1 MTGSRYRWLRIFKA
15 GGIHATLL
23 AYSALV
29 LFPILLVFMNSFKDQ
44 MAIFGA
50 PLAPPTPET
59 FSVDGYK
66 TLFEIAN
73 FQHYFLNSL
82 IVTTVSL
89 LLIVF
94 LGAMAG
100 WALAEYEF
108 KLNTFMA
115 IYLALGIM
123 VPIRLG
129 TVGILRLMA
138 DWHLVNTLTALIL
151 VYTAMGLPLS
161 IFILSRFFAQ
171 LPPDFK
177 DAARIDGASEYR
189 IFTLVLPLVRPA
201 LGTVA
206 AISMIPVWNDLWFP
220 LILAP
225 SEKTKTIVL
234 GAQVFLGQFLND
246 WQAVLAALSLA
257 MIPAILLYM
266 LFSKQLIRG
275 LTAGAVK

>member
-1 MTGSRYRWLRIFKA
+1 MRGEVIKR
-15 GGIHATLL
+15 L
-23 AYSALV
+23 AMHLVLITYSLFV

-44 MAIFGA
+44 MAIFAA
-50 PLAPPTPET
+50 PLSPPTPAT
-59 FSVDGYK
+59 FSLEGYR
-66 TLFEIAN
+66 TLFDVAN
-73 FQHYFLNSL
+73 FPRYFANSL
-82 IVTTVSL
+82 IVTGASL
-89 LLIVF
+89 FLIVF
-94 LGAMAG
+94 LGAMAA
-100 WALAEYEF
+100 WALAEYRF
-108 KLNTFMA
+108 RLNTFLA
-115 IYLALGIM
+115 LYLALGIM

-129 TVGILRLMA
+129 TVGILRLAA
-138 DWHLVNTLTALIL
+138 DWHLVNTLTALVL

-161 IFILSRFFAQ
+161 IFVLSRFFAQ

-189 IFTLVLPLVRPA
+189 IFFLVLPLVRPA

-206 AISMIPVWNDLWFP
+206 AISLIPVWNDLWFP

-225 SEKTKTIVL
+225 SERTKTIVL

-257 MIPAILLYM
+257 MIPAVLLY
-266 LFSKQLIRG
+266 LVFSKQLIRG

>member
-1 MTGSRYRWLRIFKA
+1 MTGKRYRWIRFVKT
-15 GGIHATLL
+15 GGIHASLM

-44 MAIFGA
+44 MAIFGE
-50 PLAPPTPET
+50 PLKPPTPET
-59 FSVDGYK
+59 FSVDGYR

-73 FQHYFLNSL
+73 FGHYFVNSL
-82 IVTTVSL
+82 IVTVVSL

-100 WALAEYEF
+100 WALAEYDF
-108 KLNTFMA
+108 KLNTFMT

-129 TVGILRLMA
+129 TVGILKLMA
-138 DWHLVNTLTALIL
+138 GCGLVNTLTALIL

-257 MIPAILLYM
+257 MIPAILLY
-266 LFSKQLIRG
+266 LAFSKQLIRG

>member
-1 MTGSRYRWLRIFKA
+1 M
-15 GGIHATLL
+15 
-23 AYSALV
+23 
-29 LFPILLVFMNSFKDQ
+29 
-44 MAIFGA
+44 
-50 PLAPPTPET
+50 
-59 FSVDGYK
+59 DGYK

-82 IVTTVSL
+82 IVTVISL

-100 WALAEYEF
+100 WALAEYTF

-138 DWHLVNTLTALIL
+138 DWNLVNTLAALIF

-161 IFILSRFFAQ
+161 VFILSRFFAQ

-225 SEKTKTIVL
+225 SEETKTIVL

-257 MIPAILLYM
+257 MIPAVLLYM

>member
-1 MTGSRYRWLRIFKA
+1 MRGEVLKR
-15 GGIHATLL
+15 L
-23 AYSALV
+23 AMHLVLITYSLFV

-44 MAIFGA
+44 MAIFAA
-50 PLAPPTPET
+50 PLSPPTPAT
-59 FSVDGYK
+59 FSLEGYR
-66 TLFEIAN
+66 TLFDVAN
-73 FQHYFLNSL
+73 FPRYFANSL
-82 IVTTVSL
+82 IVTGASL
-89 LLIVF
+89 FLIVF
-94 LGAMAG
+94 LGAMAA
-100 WALAEYEF
+100 WALAEYRF
-108 KLNTFMA
+108 RLNTFLA
-115 IYLALGIM
+115 LYLALGIM

-129 TVGILRLMA
+129 TVGILRLAA
-138 DWHLVNTLTALIL
+138 DWHLVNTLTALVL

-161 IFILSRFFAQ
+161 VFVLSRFFAQ

-189 IFTLVLPLVRPA
+189 IFFLVLPLVRPA

-206 AISMIPVWNDLWFP
+206 AISLIPVWNDLWFP

-225 SEKTKTIVL
+225 SELTKTIVL

-257 MIPAILLYM
+257 MIPAVLLY
-266 LFSKQLIRG
+266 LVFSKQLIRG

>member
-1 MTGSRYRWLRIFKA
+1 MRGDVLKR
-15 GGIHATLL
+15 L
-23 AYSALV
+23 AMHLVLILYSLFV

-44 MAIFGA
+44 MAIFAA
-50 PLAPPTPET
+50 PLSPPTPAT
-59 FSVDGYK
+59 FSLEGYR
-66 TLFEIAN
+66 TLFDVAN
-73 FQHYFLNSL
+73 FPRYFANSL
-82 IVTTVSL
+82 IVTGASL
-89 LLIVF
+89 FLIVF
-94 LGAMAG
+94 LGAMAA
-100 WALAEYEF
+100 WALAEYRF
-108 KLNTFMA
+108 RLNTFLA
-115 IYLALGIM
+115 LYLALGIM

-129 TVGILRLMA
+129 TVGILRLAA
-138 DWHLVNTLTALIL
+138 DWHLVNTLTALVL

-161 IFILSRFFAQ
+161 IFVLSRFFAQ

-189 IFTLVLPLVRPA
+189 IFFLVLPLVRPA

-206 AISMIPVWNDLWFP
+206 AISLIPVWNDLWFP

-225 SEKTKTIVL
+225 SERTKTIVL

-257 MIPAILLYM
+257 MIPAVLLY
-266 LFSKQLIRG
+266 LVFSKQLIRG

>member
-1 MTGSRYRWLRIFKA
+1 MRGEVLKR
-15 GGIHATLL
+15 L
-23 AYSALV
+23 AMHLVLITYSLLV

-44 MAIFGA
+44 MAIFAA
-50 PLAPPTPET
+50 PLSPPTPTT
-59 FSVDGYK
+59 FSLEGYR
-66 TLFEIAN
+66 TLFDVAN
-73 FQHYFLNSL
+73 FPRYFLNSL
-82 IVTTVSL
+82 IVTGASL
-89 LLIVF
+89 FLIVF
-94 LGAMAG
+94 LGAMAA
-100 WALAEYEF
+100 WALAEYRF
-108 KLNTFMA
+108 RLNTFLA
-115 IYLALGIM
+115 LYLALGIM

-129 TVGILRLMA
+129 TVGILRLAA
-138 DWHLVNTLTALIL
+138 DWHLVNTLTALVL

-161 IFILSRFFAQ
+161 VFVLSRFFAQ

-189 IFTLVLPLVRPA
+189 IFFLVLPLVRPA

-206 AISMIPVWNDLWFP
+206 AISLIPVWNDLWFP

-225 SEKTKTIVL
+225 SERTKTIVL

-257 MIPAILLYM
+257 MIPAVLLY
-266 LFSKQLIRG
+266 LVFSKQLIRG

>member
-1 MTGSRYRWLRIFKA
+1 MRGDVLKR
-15 GGIHATLL
+15 L
-23 AYSALV
+23 AMHLVLILYSLLV

-44 MAIFGA
+44 MAIFAA
-50 PLAPPTPET
+50 PLSPPTPAT
-59 FSVDGYK
+59 FSLEGYR
-66 TLFEIAN
+66 TLFDVAN
-73 FQHYFLNSL
+73 FPRYFLNSL
-82 IVTTVSL
+82 IVTGASL
-89 LLIVF
+89 FLIVF
-94 LGAMAG
+94 LGAMAA
-100 WALAEYEF
+100 WALAEYRF
-108 KLNTFMA
+108 RLNTFLA
-115 IYLALGIM
+115 LYLALGIM

-129 TVGILRLMA
+129 TVGILRLAA
-138 DWHLVNTLTALIL
+138 DWHLVNTLTALVL

-161 IFILSRFFAQ
+161 VFVLSRFFAQ

-189 IFTLVLPLVRPA
+189 IFFLVLPLVRPA

-206 AISMIPVWNDLWFP
+206 AISLIPVWNDLWFP

-225 SEKTKTIVL
+225 SERTKTIVL

-257 MIPAILLYM
+257 MIPAVLLY
-266 LFSKQLIRG
+266 LVFSKQLIRG

>member
-1 MTGSRYRWLRIFKA
+1 MRGEALKRLFMHLVLI
-15 GGIHATLL
+15 L
-23 AYSALV
+23 YSLIV

-44 MAIFGA
+44 MAIFAA
-50 PLAPPTPET
+50 PLSPPTPAT
-59 FSVDGYK
+59 FSLAGYR
-66 TLFEIAN
+66 TLFDVAN
-73 FQHYFLNSL
+73 FPRYFLNSL
-82 IVTTVSL
+82 IVTGASL
-89 LLIVF
+89 FLIVF
-94 LGAMAG
+94 LGAMAA
-100 WALAEYEF
+100 WALAEYRF
-108 KLNTFMA
+108 RLNTFLA
-115 IYLALGIM
+115 LYLALGIM

-138 DWHLVNTLTALIL
+138 GWHLVNTLTALVL

-161 IFILSRFFAQ
+161 IFVLSRFFAQ

-189 IFTLVLPLVRPA
+189 IFFLVLPLVRPA

-206 AISMIPVWNDLWFP
+206 AISLIPVWNDLWFP

-225 SEKTKTIVL
+225 SERTKTIVL

-257 MIPAILLYM
+257 MIPAVLLY
-266 LFSKQLIRG
+266 LVFSKQLIRG

>member
-1 MTGSRYRWLRIFKA
+1 MRGEVLKR
-15 GGIHATLL
+15 L
-23 AYSALV
+23 AMHLVLITYSLFV

-44 MAIFGA
+44 MAIFAA
-50 PLAPPTPET
+50 PLSPPTPAT
-59 FSVDGYK
+59 FSLEGYR
-66 TLFEIAN
+66 TLFDVAN
-73 FQHYFLNSL
+73 FPRYFLNSL
-82 IVTTVSL
+82 IVTGASL
-89 LLIVF
+89 FLIVF
-94 LGAMAG
+94 LGAMAA
-100 WALAEYEF
+100 WALAEYRF
-108 KLNTFMA
+108 RLNTFLA
-115 IYLALGIM
+115 LYLALGIM

-129 TVGILRLMA
+129 TVGILRLAA
-138 DWHLVNTLTALIL
+138 DWHLVNTLTALVL

-161 IFILSRFFAQ
+161 VFVLSRFFAQ

-189 IFTLVLPLVRPA
+189 IFFLVLPLVRPA

-206 AISMIPVWNDLWFP
+206 AISLIPVWNDLWFP

-225 SEKTKTIVL
+225 SERTKTIVL

-257 MIPAILLYM
+257 MIPAVLLY
-266 LFSKQLIRG
+266 LVFSKQLIRG

>member
-1 MTGSRYRWLRIFKA
+1 MRGEVLKR
-15 GGIHATLL
+15 L
-23 AYSALV
+23 AMHLVLITYSLFV

-44 MAIFGA
+44 MAIFAA
-50 PLAPPTPET
+50 PLSPPTPAT
-59 FSVDGYK
+59 FSLSGYR
-66 TLFEIAN
+66 TLFDVAN
-73 FQHYFLNSL
+73 FPRYFANSL
-82 IVTTVSL
+82 IVTGASL
-89 LLIVF
+89 FLIVF
-94 LGAMAG
+94 LGAMAA
-100 WALAEYEF
+100 WALAEYRF
-108 KLNTFMA
+108 RLNTFLA
-115 IYLALGIM
+115 LYLALGIM

-129 TVGILRLMA
+129 TVGILRLAA
-138 DWHLVNTLTALIL
+138 DWHLVNTLTALVL

-161 IFILSRFFAQ
+161 IFVLSRFFAQ

-189 IFTLVLPLVRPA
+189 IFFLVLPLVRPA

-206 AISMIPVWNDLWFP
+206 AISLIPVWNDLWFP

-225 SEKTKTIVL
+225 SERTKTIVL

-257 MIPAILLYM
+257 MIPAVLLY
-266 LFSKQLIRG
+266 LVFSKQLIRG